1 MERKLL
7 NGVIEGFSRV
17 KDASVATCQVGGQK
31 IYLHR
36 DLADEVRNGDDAY
49 IYVVAVKDGF
59 RALALKNI
67 TRDKVS
73 QIDCT
78 NNILLFGTGFVLAFI
93 FGIIGLQGAQGP
105 TISTIQEIIG
115 VLGVALAVYA
125 LRATI
130 QIMKATSVV
139 RYSGLAGT

>member
-17 KDASVATCQVGGQK
+17 KDTDVANCQLGGK
-31 IYLHR
+31 KLYLHR
-36 DLADEVRNGDDAY
+36 DLADEVRNGDNVY
-49 IYVVAVKDGF
+49 VYVVAAKDGF
-59 RALALKNI
+59 RALALRNI
-67 TRDKVS
+67 TRGKVS

-93 FGIIGLQGAQGP
+93 FGIIGLQGTQGP

-115 VLGVALAVYA
+115 VLGVVLAVYS
-125 LRATI
+125 LRATVL
-130 QIMKATSVV
+130 IMRATSVV
-139 RYSGLAGT
+139 RYSGLAGS